1 MAVLFQC
8 MTKFTTNKKKKKRKV
23 ILRTAIG
30 QLRGREWFYVILD
43 YLLKF
48 DVNILFPSYNLLTK
62 IEYYTTLIIFLN
74 ENNNILLYFYLEI
87 LEIDFHTQL
96 EFVLVQPQ
104 YWNDFVFLMENT
116 R

>member
-1 MAVLFQC
+1 MYNRGHLF
-8 MTKFTTNKKKKKRKV
+8 FKKSKKGSMNWKV
-23 ILRTAIG
+23 IVRTAIG
-30 QLRGREWFYVILD
+30 ELRGREWFYVILD

-48 DVNILFPSYNLLTK
+48 DVNILFPSYNLLLK
-62 IEYYTTLIIFLN
+62 IEYYTTIIIFLN
-74 ENNNILLYFYLEI
+74 ENNNILSYFYLEI

-96 EFVLVQPQ
+96 AFVLVQPQ